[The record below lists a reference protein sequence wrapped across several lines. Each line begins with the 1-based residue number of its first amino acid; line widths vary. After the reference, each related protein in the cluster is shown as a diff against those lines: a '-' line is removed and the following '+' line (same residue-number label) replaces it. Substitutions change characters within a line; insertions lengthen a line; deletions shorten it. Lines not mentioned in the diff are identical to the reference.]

1 MARKHKSEDPL
12 ADAVAALQR
21 LADAFARR
29 RGQLA
34 RGAGLTEEQWR
45 VLDEIAAEDFMP
57 SMFARQKAK
66 TPAAVSKV
74 IRQLLDRKLVEAS
87 ISSEDARVRRYALT
101 GRGRQTMEL
110 VRQDR
115 QRALDRVWSG
125 IAERELASFARFA
138 SDLAERLEAH
148 EQAEA
153 RRKGESRGQK
163 KTRRSGLVD
172 QN

>member
-1 MARKHKSEDPL
+1 MAKKHKAEDPL
-12 ADAVAALQR
+12 ADAIAALQR

-57 SMFARQKAK
+57 SMFARRKSK

-74 IRQLLDRKLVEAS
+74 IRQLLDLKLIDAS
-87 ISSEDARVRRYALT
+87 ISPDDARQRRYALT
-101 GRGRQTMEL
+101 ARGRQTMEL

-125 IAERELASFARFA
+125 IAARELAAFTRFS

-148 EQAEA
+148 ERDEA
-153 RRKGESRGQK
+153 RRKGESRSQK

-172 QN
+172 PN

>member
-1 MARKHKSEDPL
+1 MARKHKPEEPL
-12 ADAVAALQR
+12 VEAIAALSR

-57 SMFARQKAK
+57 SMFARRKAK
-66 TPAAVSKV
+66 SAAAVSKV

-87 ISSEDARVRRYALT
+87 IASGDARQRRYALT
-101 GRGRQTMEL
+101 ARGRQAL
-110 VRQDR
+110 DAVRADR
-115 QRALDRVWSG
+115 QRALDRVWSE
-125 IAERELASFARFA
+125 IPARELAGFSRFA
-138 SDLAERLEAH
+138 LDLAERLEAH

-153 RRKGESRGQK
+153 RRKSESIGRK
-163 KTRRSGLVD
+163 KTRRSGSID
-172 QN
+172 PN

>member
-1 MARKHKSEDPL
+1 MAKKHQSEDPL
-12 ADAVAALQR
+12 AEAIAALQR

-45 VLDEIAAEDFMP
+45 VLDEIAAEEFMP
-57 SMFARQKAK
+57 SIFARRKAK
-66 TPAAVSKV
+66 SPAAVSKV
-74 IRQLLDRKLVEAS
+74 IRRLVDRKLIEAS
-87 ISSEDARVRRYALT
+87 IASEDARQRRYALT
-101 GRGRQTMEL
+101 ARGRLTMEL

-115 QRALDRVWSG
+115 QRALDRVWAN
-125 IAERELASFARFA
+125 IAARELATFTRFA
-138 SDLAERLEAH
+138 SGLAERLEAH

-153 RRKGESRGQK
+153 RRKGESGGQK

-172 QN
+172 PN

>member
-1 MARKHKSEDPL
+1 MARKHKSPDPL

-57 SMFARQKAK
+57 SMFARRESK

-87 ISSEDARVRRYALT
+87 IASGDARQRRYALT
-101 GRGRQTMEL
+101 ARGRQTMEL

-125 IAERELASFARFA
+125 ISERELASFTRFA
-138 SDLAERLEAH
+138 SGLAERLEAH

-153 RRKGESRGQK
+153 RRKGESAGQK
-163 KTRRSGLVD
+163 KTRRGGLID

>member
-1 MARKHKSEDPL
+1 MPKKHKPEEDLPG
-12 ADAVAALQR
+12 AIAALQR

-57 SMFARQKAK
+57 SMFARRKAK

-74 IRQLLDRKLVEAS
+74 IRQLTDLGLIDAS
-87 ISSEDARVRRYALT
+87 ISATDARQRNYALT
-101 GRGRQTMEL
+101 AQGRQTLEG
-110 VRQDR
+110 VRRDR

-125 IAERELASFARFA
+125 IAPRELEGFARFA
-138 SDLAERLEAH
+138 GELAERLEAH

-153 RRKGESRGQK
+153 RRTNEERGQQ
-163 KTRRSGLVD
+163 KTRRGRRVD
-172 QN
+172 RS